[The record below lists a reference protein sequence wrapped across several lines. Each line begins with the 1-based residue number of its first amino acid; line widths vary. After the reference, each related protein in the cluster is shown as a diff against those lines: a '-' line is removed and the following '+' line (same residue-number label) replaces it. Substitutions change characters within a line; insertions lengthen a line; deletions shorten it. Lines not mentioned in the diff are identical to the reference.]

1 MIFALIKILTNKQT
15 NTNFPLTVPETPRFL
30 RKNADQL
37 GASYFIDLRRI
48 PKNEISKT
56 TLFN

>member
-1 MIFALIKILTNKQT
+1 MIFALIKILQNKHTNA
-15 NTNFPLTVPETPRFL
+15 NFQLTVPETPRFL

-48 PKNEISKT
+48 PKKGII
-56 TLFN
+56 